1 MVTRTRTLTLPG
13 HEVITAKLTTADPPP
28 TFPSIGPV
36 RSPVLPRQKQTGSP
50 FWLETFLK
58 NVATERG
65 GRLEIADSGT
75 FDIWDE

>member
-13 HEVITAKLTTADPPP
+13 HEVITAKLTTADPTTDVPIHW
-28 TFPSIGPV
+28 TGPV
-36 RSPVLPRQKQTGSP
+36 SVLPRQKQTGSP

>member
-36 RSPVLPRQKQTGSP
+36 RSPCSP
-50 FWLETFLK
+50 AKNKLAHLFGLK
-58 NVATERG
+58 P
-65 GRLEIADSGT
+65 S
-75 FDIWDE
+75 